1 MRSSRAVVILIALI
15 CAGCSMVLDDNSPV
29 FSAAP
34 GKYDYLDCK
43 GIADRTASNARRAAE
58 LDALMQRANQGAG
71 GRLVSNMVYKDEYN
85 SLQADQ
91 IALRQVSDEKRC
103 APDLKALARTGAIA
117 PMH

>member
-1 MRSSRAVVILIALI
+1 MKSNLAAAVLIAFS
-15 CAGCSMVLDDNSPV
+15 CAGCSMVLDDNSAV

-43 GIADRTASNARRAAE
+43 GIADRTSANSKRTAE
-58 LDALMQRANQGAG
+58 LDNLMQRANQGAG
-71 GRLVSNMVYKDEYN
+71 GKFVSTMVYKDEYN
-85 SLQADQ
+85 AVQADQ

-103 APDLKALARTGAIA
+103 APDMKALTHTGSIS